1 MRPNQIETDI
11 VRQTMAALA
20 HGDAYQNPKRA
31 AAAMGVTTRT
41 ARRWRSP
48 YEAKGSP
55 QCKYAKYLRHSS
67 DPFRL
72 VASNYAEAVQS
83 TTRKW
88 SKSKLIT
95 EYREALKRDKH
106 HEAQDTA
113 NALSRGVRWLDRAA
127 DSERDVADDLL
138 KAACEREFAV
148 RGISEEEVFDS

>member
-1 MRPNQIETDI
+1 MSPNTLQTDI
-11 VRQTMAALA
+11 VSQTLAALA
-20 HGDAYQNPKRA
+20 HGDAYPNPKRV

-55 QCKYAKYLRHSS
+55 QDKYAKYLRHSS

-72 VASNYAEAVQS
+72 VASNYAQAVQS
-83 TTRKW
+83 TVRKW
-88 SKSKLIT
+88 SKSKLIV
-95 EYREALKRDKH
+95 EYNAALKRDKH
-106 HEAQDTA
+106 HEAVDTC
-113 NALSRGVRWLDRAA
+113 NSLNRGIRWLDRAA

-148 RGISEEEVFDS
+148 RGMTEEEVFG